1 MENDRKI
8 KKKTKTK
15 CSSWREN
22 KTKFNYLDG
31 IFRNGK
37 FYVLIKGRKKDEQK
51 IMVLRYFALPVS

>member
-22 KTKFNYLDG
+22 KAEFNYLDG

-37 FYVLIKGRKKDEQK
+37 FCVPIKRRKMNEQK